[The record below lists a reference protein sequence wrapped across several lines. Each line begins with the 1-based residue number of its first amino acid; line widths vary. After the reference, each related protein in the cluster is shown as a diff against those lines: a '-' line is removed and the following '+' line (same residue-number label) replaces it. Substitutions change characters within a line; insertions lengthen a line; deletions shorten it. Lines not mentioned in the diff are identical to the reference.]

1 MDQKLIEKVTKQV
14 IDFISSTMAD
24 ELCGIVSPFITDEAE
39 LEQVTSAIKN
49 KMKTVSDSI
58 PKAAARASTSRST
71 TSKDTLKDKD
81 GNDIICAG
89 VIKKSGAQCG
99 NKAKHE
105 VDGQFY
111 CGRHNKRGTGSI
123 ADPNKRPSVKEP
135 AKATS
140 SFTSIINGDT
150 AVPDG
155 TDIDYG
161 SVDDITY

>member
-14 IDFISSTMAD
+14 IDFISATMAD
-24 ELCGIVSPFITDEAE
+24 ELCTIVSPLITDEVV

-58 PKAAARASTSRST
+58 PKAAPRASTSRSA
-71 TSKDTLKDKD
+71 SKDTLKDKD

-135 AKATS
+135 AKSAS
-140 SFTSIINGDT
+140 SFTSIISGDT

-161 SVDDITY
+161 SVDDIAY